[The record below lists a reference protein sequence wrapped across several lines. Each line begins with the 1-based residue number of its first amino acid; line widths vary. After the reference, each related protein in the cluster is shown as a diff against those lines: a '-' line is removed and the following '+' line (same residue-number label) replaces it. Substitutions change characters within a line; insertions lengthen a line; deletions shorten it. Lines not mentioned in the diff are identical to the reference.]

1 MSELMND
8 GYMTHHSRILYS
20 KQQFKASMAETS
32 KKAKSKDH
40 LQALKRRIELWASG
54 ELLDLLKTE
63 LHIK

>member
-1 MSELMND
+1 
-8 GYMTHHSRILYS
+8 
-20 KQQFKASMAETS
+20 MAETS